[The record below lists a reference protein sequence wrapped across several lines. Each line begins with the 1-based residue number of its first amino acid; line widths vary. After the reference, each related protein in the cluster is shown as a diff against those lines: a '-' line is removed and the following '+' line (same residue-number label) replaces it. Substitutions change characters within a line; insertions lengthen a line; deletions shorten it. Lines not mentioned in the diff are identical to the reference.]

1 MMGIDSVN
9 HLSPKI
15 AKNNFSDAANSQRG
29 RYCDS

>member
-15 AKNNFSDAANSQRG
+15 AKNNFSNVSQFAAWPI
-29 RYCDS
+29 

>member
-15 AKNNFSDAANSQRG
+15 AKKIFSDAANSQRG
-29 RYCDS
+29 RYSDS